1 MPISRN
7 ACALPDFPE
16 FAQTVRYGIPGTPEP
31 VKYGVPGTDESI
43 PEGRYGLDMMLAP
56 AIETIPTVL
65 HEMSSSS
72 VADQTVKSAH
82 EV

>member
-1 MPISRN
+1 
-7 ACALPDFPE
+7 
-16 FAQTVRYGIPGTPEP
+16 
-31 VKYGVPGTDESI
+31 
-43 PEGRYGLDMMLAP
+43 MMLAP
-56 AIETIPTVL
+56 AIEAIPTVL